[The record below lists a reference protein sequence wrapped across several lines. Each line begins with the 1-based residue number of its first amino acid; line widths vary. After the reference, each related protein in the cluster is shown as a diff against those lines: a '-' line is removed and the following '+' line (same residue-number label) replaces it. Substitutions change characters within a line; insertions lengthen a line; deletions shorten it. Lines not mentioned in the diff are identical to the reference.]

1 MGSNE
6 MTSEHRD
13 PGGAAGRSGGGIA
26 RDARRLVPFPV
37 PAERATYEAA
47 VAATR
52 ARLGDDAFAAA
63 SAAGRA
69 LPLTQATAEAL
80 EP

>member
-1 MGSNE
+1 
-6 MTSEHRD
+6 MTR
-13 PGGAAGRSGGGIA
+13 AA
-26 RDARRLVPFPV
+26 RLVGV
-37 PAERATYEAA
+37 VEALRETLGASSLSLSPAERATYEAA